1 MIWSLEW
8 RAALA
13 ARRLF
18 TLNVVVPFALVAP
31 VALGG
36 APRTHAAM
44 VYALLIAFF
53 GTFGGAIPLVRDA
66 ESGLLSRI
74 VLAGVEP
81 ARLLAGRVAAAA
93 AIDLVQ
99 LLPSLALVAAMAG
112 APATASVPLLAVAA
126 AIALVAANTL
136 GIWIAA
142 LARSIAEA
150 ALLGA
155 ALALLTLHLSGVFR
169 APLPGSAAAAVE
181 PWLPF
186 HALHAALR
194 AVTGTGVVTAARAA
208 LGPALAT
215 TLIALAL
222 TAGAARV
229 IAASLARASR
239 T

>member
-36 APRTHAAM
+36 APRAHAAM
-44 VYALLIAFF
+44 VYALLITFF
-53 GTFGGAIPLVRDA
+53 GTFGSAIPLVRDA
-66 ESGLLSRI
+66 ESGLLGRI
-74 VLAGVEP
+74 VLAGVAP

-99 LLPSLALVAAMAG
+99 LLPSLALIAAAAG
-112 APATASVPLLAVAA
+112 APARASVPLLGVAA
-126 AIALVAANTL
+126 AIALVAANAL
-136 GIWIAA
+136 GIWVAA
-142 LARSIAEA
+142 VARSIAEA

-155 ALALLTLHLSGVFR
+155 VITLLVLHLSGVFR
-169 APLPGSAAAAVE
+169 APRAGSAAAAVE

-186 HALHAALR
+186 RALHAALR
-194 AVTGTGVVTAARAA
+194 AIAGTGDDAAARAA

-215 TLIALAL
+215 TLLALAV

-229 IAASLARASR
+229 LAASLARASR